1 MQIIAFSIVRSNFL
15 FLVDL
20 QTFPGIPSLLDPFQS
35 LWNGYVPRNIK
46 EQCQLW
52 SLISWSFYEE
62 ISFIIDQP
70 TQSNSTRVTLSMLL
84 FCSIKSRRCCMTLVE
99 QMNVLC
105 VSRKSSTYDG
115 SFMTLGLCIANCV
128 MDGVSSVNCSTSL
141 YSEPRIIWYS
151 KHLIVLATEICM
163 NIYIYN
169 IDTKKRRYF

>member
-52 SLISWSFYEE
+52 SLIFFTFRAYEE

-70 TQSNSTRVTLSMLL
+70 TQSNRTRVTLSMLL
-84 FCSIKSRRCCMTLVE
+84 FCSIKSRRCCMTFVE
-99 QMNVLC
+99 QMKVLC
-105 VSRKSSTYDG
+105 VRRKSSTYDG
-115 SFMTLGLCIANCV
+115 SFMTLGLCIANGV
-128 MDGVSSVNCSTSL
+128 TDEVSSVNCSTSL
-141 YSEPRIIWYS
+141 ISEPRII
-151 KHLIVLATEICM
+151 
-163 NIYIYN
+163 
-169 IDTKKRRYF
+169 